1 MDNKEI
7 IENIDINFQQI
18 YFEMNYM
25 LVQSTYY
32 ETFGQK
38 KKDMFFKIFKMYLLK
53 KLREVGVN
61 SFDEESSILEIV
73 EYISK
78 IQPDEEKLAN
88 LVHYMMGIIS
98 DFQGW
103 ESVWEINSTFSE
115 EEREL
120 HVHNGLL
127 NKFETGKKCD
137 IYKSFA
143 ILYYFFTDS
152 LVLSNHSKKLE
163 LN

>member
-7 IENIDINFQQI
+7 IEKIDINFQQI
-18 YFEMNYM
+18 YYEMNCM
-25 LVQSTYY
+25 LVQSVYY
-32 ETFGQK
+32 ETFGQE
-38 KKDMFFKIFKMYLLK
+38 KKDVFLKIFKIYLLK
-53 KLREVGVN
+53 KLKDVGVN
-61 SFDEESSILEIV
+61 SFSEESSILEIV

-78 IQPDEEKLAN
+78 IQPDQEKLAN
-88 LVHYMMGIIS
+88 LVHYMMSAVG

-103 ESVWEINSTFSE
+103 ESVWEINKEFSE

-120 HVHNGLL
+120 HVHHGILD
-127 NKFETGKKCD
+127 KFETGRKCD

-143 ILYYFFTDS
+143 ILYCFFTDS
-152 LVLSNHSKKLE
+152 LVLSDQVKKLE